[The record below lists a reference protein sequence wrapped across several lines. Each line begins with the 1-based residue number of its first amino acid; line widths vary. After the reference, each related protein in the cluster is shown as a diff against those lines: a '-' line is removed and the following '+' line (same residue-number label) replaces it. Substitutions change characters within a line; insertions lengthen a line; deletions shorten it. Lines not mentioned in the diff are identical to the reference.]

1 MNETLHEDRT
11 IASQKPGPPS
21 PEQVLELIVQ
31 SLDDDKAIDVVVIDL
46 VGKSSFADAM
56 VIASGTSARQVSAM
70 ADHVREKLKAA
81 GLKGIAVE
89 GQENSDWVLI
99 DGGDVIV
106 HLFRPEVREFYNIEK
121 LWTEAL
127 PESVDLNAAQH

>member
-11 IASQKPGPPS
+11 IASLKPGPPS
-21 PEQVLELIVQ
+21 PEQALELIVQ

-56 VIASGTSARQVSAM
+56 VVASGTSARQVSAM